1 MKPVSLAAVLV
12 IAFAPS
18 AAFAGDLCGQLNKA
32 LDLAKTGFGPAEGDP
47 LADSD
52 GHYSHSTIQL
62 SDGDN
67 CAIEEHRVLSC
78 SWEPST
84 AKDLKRMVAS
94 IAACFPDAQRQQVK
108 VDQDGPP
115 EVTFKFDQAS
125 IELGLTADV
134 MSLNVGP

>member
-1 MKPVSLAAVLV
+1 MKPLCLAAVL
-12 IAFAPS
+12 ALALAPQ
-18 AAFAGDLCGQLNKA
+18 AALADDLCGQLGKA
-32 LDLAKTGFGPAEGDP
+32 LDLAKTGFAPVEGDP
-47 LADSD
+47 LPDSD
-52 GHYSHSTIQL
+52 GHYGHSTIQL

-84 AKDLKRMVAS
+84 AKDLKKMVGS
-94 IAACFPDAQRQQVK
+94 IAACFPDAKRKQVK
-108 VDQDGPP
+108 VDPDAPP
-115 EVTFKFDQAS
+115 DVTFITDRGS